1 MLPKYFA
8 YYPIFVIPNQCVMP
22 TVQEVMELLEE
33 HGNEGT
39 KKVLMRHGAREPFFG
54 VKVGDMKS
62 IMKTLKVKKDHQLSL
77 DLYQTGNSDAMYLAG
92 LIADEKQISAAQLEA
107 WINGAYWYMISEY
120 TVAWVAAESPWGEQ
134 LGMQWIDSTVDNIAA
149 AGWATLSSVLQ
160 LRPNAEINL
169 DWCEKLLDR
178 VANKIKNA
186 QNREKYAMNGFII
199 TLGTQVP
206 EFTEK
211 CIALAEAL
219 GAIEVNMGGTSC
231 KVPDAGEYIF
241 KAQEKGKIAQKKKTV
256 RC

>member
-1 MLPKYFA
+1 
-8 YYPIFVIPNQCVMP
+8 MP
-22 TVQEVMELLEE
+22 SVNEVMELLED

-62 IMKTLKVKKDHQLSL
+62 IMKSLKVKKDHQLSL
-77 DLYQTGNSDAMYLAG
+77 DLYRTGNSDAMYLAG
-92 LIADEKQISAAQLEA
+92 LIADEKQISEAQLEE

-120 TVAWVAAESPWGEQ
+120 TVAWVAAESPWGEK
-134 LGMQWIDSTVDNIAA
+134 LGMKWIDSTDDRVAA
-149 AGWATLSSVLQ
+149 AGWATLSSVLH
-160 LRPNAEINL
+160 LKPNAEI
-169 DWCEKLLDR
+169 DSQWCEKLLER
-178 VANKIKNA
+178 VSKNIKSA

-199 TLGTQVP
+199 TLGTQIP

-211 CIALAEAL
+211 CIALAETL
-219 GAIEVNMGGTSC
+219 GTITVDMGGTSC

-241 KAQEKGKIAQKKKTV
+241 KVQEKGKIAHKKKTV

>member
-1 MLPKYFA
+1 
-8 YYPIFVIPNQCVMP
+8 MP
-22 TVQEVMELLEE
+22 SVQEVMDLLED

-62 IMKTLKVKKDHQLSL
+62 IMKSLKVKKDHQLAL
-77 DLYQTGNSDAMYLAG
+77 DLYKTGNSDAMYLAG
-92 LIADEKQISAAQLEA
+92 LIADEKQISEAQLEE
-107 WINGAYWYMISEY
+107 WIKGAYWYMLSEY
-120 TVAWVAAESPWGEQ
+120 TVAWVAAESPWGEK
-134 LGMQWIDSTVDNIAA
+134 LGMKWIDSEEDGIAG
-149 AGWATLSSVLQ
+149 AGWATLASVLH
-160 LRPNAEINL
+160 LKPNAEIDL

-178 VANKIKNA
+178 VSKNIKSA
-186 QNREKYAMNGFII
+186 KNREKYAMNGFII

-211 CIALAEAL
+211 CIALSETL
-219 GAIEVNMGGTSC
+219 GTIKVDMGGTSC

-241 KAQEKGKIAQKKKTV
+241 KVQEKGKIAHKKKTV